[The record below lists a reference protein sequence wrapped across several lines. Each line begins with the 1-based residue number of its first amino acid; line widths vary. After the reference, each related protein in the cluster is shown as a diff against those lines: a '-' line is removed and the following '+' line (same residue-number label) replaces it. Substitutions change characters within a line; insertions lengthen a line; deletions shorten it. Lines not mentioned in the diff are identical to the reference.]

1 MNAKKVL
8 RRFRFA
14 PNLWRNGG
22 KFTKERRK
30 MALIFKARAKTNFD
44 QRQIARGEQVFGAFD
59 SLPHQVLLRC
69 HSRPPAK
76 NAEEMKRAE
85 FGDRG
90 EFGKRHIVF
99 QIFADKF
106 LDAPPFITRKP
117 AVHGFRRNG
126 IDSVIF
132 EQMQQQSLF
141 ERINVKPSRIFL
153 RVGGC
158 QQS

>member
-1 MNAKKVL
+1 M
-8 RRFRFA
+8 
-14 PNLWRNGG
+14 
-22 KFTKERRK
+22 T
-30 MALIFKARAKTNFD
+30 LILKARAKTDFD

-106 LDAPPFITRKP
+106 LDAPPFVTGKP
-117 AVHGFRRNG
+117 AAHRCGRNG
-126 IDSVIF
+126 INTVIF
-132 EQMQQQSLF
+132 EQIEQQCLF
-141 ERINVKPSRIFL
+141 ELINIKLSGVFL
-153 RVGGC
+153 RVGGK
-158 QQS
+158 QSQTQLLN